1 VPQQKEDNVT
11 VHVFESLKAGSKPRK
26 GYKPGLSK
34 ALFNEDGTEM
44 NEAQA
49 RLATIAWKE
58 ANPEIGFLKVV
69 TIDKVLTDAERA
81 EWREQIVVPKLE
93 SIF

>member
-1 VPQQKEDNVT
+1 MT
-11 VHVFESLKAGSKPRK
+11 VHVFETLKTGSKPRK

-34 ALFNEDGTEM
+34 ALFNKDGTEM

-49 RLATIAWKE
+49 KLATTVWKK
-58 ANPEIGFLKVV
+58 ANPAIGFLKVV

-81 EWREQIVVPKLE
+81 EWREQIEVPSLE